1 MGTVYLVG
9 AGPGDPKLITVRGM
23 ELLRQADVVVYDR
36 LAHPSLLDH
45 ARPDAE
51 RIYVGK
57 ASAQHAMKQPDI
69 NALLVEKAQQGKMVV
84 RLKGGDPFVFGRG
97 GEEAEVCREKGILFE
112 IVPGITSAIA
122 APAYAG
128 IPVTHRDAASSFAVV
143 TGHERDDASEH
154 SGERQ
159 KATGESPTPEHQ
171 PPTTNHQPP
180 GQAEQR
186 RDWSKLAHAADTL
199 VFLMGVEA
207 LPEITARLTEH
218 GRSPE
223 TPVAL
228 VQWGTW
234 TRQRVVTGTLA
245 TIADEVKR
253 AGLTPPAVC
262 VVGEVVKL
270 RDTLRWFDDPA
281 TRPLFGKRILVTR
294 AREQA
299 SALSDLLRSRGA
311 EPIEFP
317 AIRIECLSDNSA
329 LDDALNT
336 LSQYAW
342 VVFTS
347 VNAVTVFAERLDILG
362 FDARIFGTTK
372 IAAIGPATA
381 TALRQHL
388 HLRADFVPSEA
399 VAESVLAEWPDLELT
414 DKRILLPRAKEA
426 REILPDKLT
435 ERGATVDVIPVYETV
450 LDDTDAETLRDQL
463 QSGKLDILTFTS
475 SSTVRN
481 FAQALI
487 GDDTSSL
494 PALVGDT
501 LITAIGPITADTIR
515 EFGLTPHIIAD
526 NHTIPGLVAALEL
539 HVKQQE
545 EPE

>member
-69 NALLVEKAQQGKMVV
+69 NALLVEKAQQGKIVV

-97 GEEAEVCREKGILFE
+97 GEEAEVCHENGIPFE

-143 TGHERDDASEH
+143 TGHERDDASEAGTRKP
-154 SGERQ
+154 GE
-159 KATGESPTPEHQ
+159 
-171 PPTTNHQPP
+171 
-180 GQAEQR
+180 AEQR
-186 RDWSKLAHAADTL
+186 RDWAKLAHAADTL

-253 AGLTPPAVC
+253 AGLT
-262 VVGEVVKL
+262 
-270 RDTLRWFDDPA
+270 
-281 TRPLFGKRILVTR
+281 
-294 AREQA
+294 
-299 SALSDLLRSRGA
+299 S
-311 EPIEFP
+311 
-317 AIRIECLSDNSA
+317 
-329 LDDALNT
+329 
-336 LSQYAW
+336 
-342 VVFTS
+342 
-347 VNAVTVFAERLDILG
+347 
-362 FDARIFGTTK
+362 
-372 IAAIGPATA
+372 
-381 TALRQHL
+381 
-388 HLRADFVPSEA
+388 
-399 VAESVLAEWPDLELT
+399 
-414 DKRILLPRAKEA
+414 
-426 REILPDKLT
+426 
-435 ERGATVDVIPVYETV
+435 
-450 LDDTDAETLRDQL
+450 
-463 QSGKLDILTFTS
+463 
-475 SSTVRN
+475 
-481 FAQALI
+481 
-487 GDDTSSL
+487 
-494 PALVGDT
+494 
-501 LITAIGPITADTIR
+501 
-515 EFGLTPHIIAD
+515 
-526 NHTIPGLVAALEL
+526 
-539 HVKQQE
+539 
-545 EPE
+545 